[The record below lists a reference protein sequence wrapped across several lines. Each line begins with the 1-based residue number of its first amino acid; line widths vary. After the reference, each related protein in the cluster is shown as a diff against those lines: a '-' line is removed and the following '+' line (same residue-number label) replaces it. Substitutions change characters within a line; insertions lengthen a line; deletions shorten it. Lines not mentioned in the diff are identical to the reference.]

1 MAETNNEAR
10 FGDDYDRA
18 IGALNN
24 AQSITSTKPAM
35 LRVAALMGVG
45 ATATYSVTT
54 YRQEGEL
61 DEVKGRRDAAT
72 FTVFLEVAKG
82 ERLTRVVVPNDV
94 VALIVRQRDALV
106 TLAQKRA
113 ARNAAATRKARKA

>member
-1 MAETNNEAR
+1 MDNDTK

-24 AQSITSTKPAM
+24 AQSITATKPAM

-45 ATATYSVTT
+45 ATATFSVTT

-61 DEVKGRRDAAT
+61 DDVKGRREPAT

-82 ERLTRVVVPNDV
+82 EKLTRVVVPNDV
-94 VALIVRQRDALV
+94 VALIVRQRDAL
-106 TLAQKRA
+106 TSLAQKRA
-113 ARNAAATRKARKA
+113 ARMAAATRKAKGGRS

>member
-1 MAETNNEAR
+1 MDNDNK

-18 IGALNN
+18 IGSLNN
-24 AQSITSTKPAM
+24 AQSITHTKPAM
-35 LRVAALMGVG
+35 LRVAAFMGVG
-45 ATATYSVTT
+45 QTATYSVTT

-61 DEVKGRRDAAT
+61 NEEKERREPAT

-82 ERLTRVVVPNDV
+82 ERLTRVVVPSDV
-94 VALIVRQRDALV
+94 VALIVRQRDQLT

-113 ARNAAATRKARKA
+113 ARQSAATRKARGVK